1 LLLLNQNGG
10 SQNTADGVV
19 TVFDESFS
27 ASIGNE
33 DSRKVGNLD
42 ETMGINRNGVVL
54 SIEGRPIIQ
63 GADTIPLKITRYRH
77 KTYFFELTASNFSPG
92 ITAFVKDAFL
102 KKETAI
108 DLAAGTVMP
117 FTITTDAAS
126 AASDRF
132 SIVFKGNSVLPVTIT
147 NIKATVKEE
156 GVKVDWQTKTES
168 NIDRYEVERSDNAIR
183 FTTVGSVTAKGNN
196 SNGHQ
201 YDWLDVSGVS
211 GTYYYRI
218 KVIEKSGEVKYTDI
232 VKVNIAK
239 TNGSIA
245 IFPNPIRGNTFSVKL
260 KNMDKGRYNILLY
273 NDLGQKVFQS
283 MIDHNIGN
291 STYRV
296 TIPTRMVKGSYK
308 LHITNGD
315 VQKTDVVIF
324 E

>member
-1 LLLLNQNGG
+1 
-10 SQNTADGVV
+10 
-19 TVFDESFS
+19 
-27 ASIGNE
+27 
-33 DSRKVGNLD
+33 
-42 ETMGINRNGVVL
+42 M
-54 SIEGRPIIQ
+54 
-63 GADTIPLKITRYRH
+63 
-77 KTYFFELTASNFSPG
+77 
-92 ITAFVKDAFL
+92 
-102 KKETAI
+102 
-108 DLAAGTVMP
+108 
-117 FTITTDAAS
+117 
-126 AASDRF
+126 
-132 SIVFKGNSVLPVTIT
+132 
-147 NIKATVKEE
+147 
-156 GVKVDWQTKTES
+156 
-168 NIDRYEVERSDNAIR
+168 
-183 FTTVGSVTAKGNN
+183 GSVTAKGNN

-260 KNMDKGRYNILLY
+260 KSMDKGRYNILLY
-273 NDLGQKVFQS
+273 NDLGQKVFQG